1 MTNAANN
8 SQTDRTED
16 AMKYTAIN
24 EITGQ
29 TIQTNDGMEALRHIG
44 PHVHV
49 TTVDGFTHEGA
60 FFRGD
65 GEPVAVFWAELTGN
79 VRYRVRV
86 GKPQGTVKGRIV
98 RN

>member
-1 MTNAANN
+1 MT
-8 SQTDRTED
+8 
-16 AMKYTAIN
+16 YTAIN

-29 TIQTNDGMEALRHIG
+29 TITTTDGMEALRHIG
-44 PHVHV
+44 SHVHV
-49 TTVDGFTHEGA
+49 TTLSGQTHEGVY
-60 FFRGD
+60 FRGE

-86 GKPQGTVKGRIV
+86 GKPQGTIKGRII